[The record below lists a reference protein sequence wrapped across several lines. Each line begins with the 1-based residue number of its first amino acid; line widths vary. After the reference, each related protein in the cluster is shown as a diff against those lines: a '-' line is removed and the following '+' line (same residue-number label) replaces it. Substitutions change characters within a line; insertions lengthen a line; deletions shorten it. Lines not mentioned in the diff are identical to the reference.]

1 LLLVLPVLKAKPR
14 QKLPSF
20 EAMLVMLIRLIRI
33 ALGAHYL
40 RDVIAAIVL
49 GSLWLMIRALSC

>member
-1 LLLVLPVLKAKPR
+1 
-14 QKLPSF
+14 
-20 EAMLVMLIRLIRI
+20 MLVMLIRLIRI

-49 GSLWLMIRALSC
+49 GSLWLIIAHSPVGVKATSCLGGD